1 MLQRAPVL
9 SERPHQLNRGTN
21 SAEDFAPYI
30 DMTFPQRHE
39 EIGMSDS
46 RFEIFHPIPHR
57 DSTES
62 NGREDGT
69 NDVTMDN
76 LSISGEFDPTED
88 VNDANPLFLPS
99 AVQSAHRSGNKNYGH
114 QEVDVGCEKLSPLLE
129 NSYHFKRRQSCEH
142 RTSVM
147 YENTST
153 VEGFAASMDIS
164 FKRVQAETEVGGFQ
178 FHDIAQRDKTK
189 GKDTECGTK
198 DTSMINLSISTDGD
212 PTKDAN
218 YASPHMHHSHAH
230 NVETRGDQNDGHH
243 KLYSGHDTLSPLLQ
257 NSFSLKRRP
266 SCEHRTSVLYKNIS
280 KLDIS
285 EETLSPTKTLA
296 RTLSKDITPGR
307 PCSGQTSAN
316 FSRTRHRW
324 SLGPALISRNPTENE
339 SWDSGNPRA
348 RNQRSLSA
356 STVEDED
363 WLSKWVWLETS
374 PGLKYVDQ
382 EPLLERGP
390 SPIPYI
396 DDIQPSESQ
405 ITLSPPTNV
414 SAPHERDTAQEA
426 RTATHKSKEPNTKPI
441 QNHDLHGSYLYQT
454 RKDKFDKETPF
465 SKADYYK
472 FPCSKPKYET
482 ELKDGIK
489 DQNVRSEK
497 GEKYRTA
504 FTQRENQPDDGM
516 GTHEQRD
523 SRHRRSRKNR
533 EPHGTKY
540 GSFEQQEE
548 ERNKRNP
555 RDPSYRQVSV
565 QHPNLDPH
573 SQDPRLCQ
581 RLARKPRSD
590 VSNSLSSLQ
599 FLPRQAETPSSAS
612 ATFSASSG
620 DLRLESSTAEDIRY
634 GWESPIHALSIV
646 PPDLDVPPK
655 LRKKTKSQSEFAK
668 TLTTVNKPITR
679 EHDYDF
685 PRRLTGNVGSKTHEL
700 SKESDTYKKDEE
712 LNASESRIGPGERRE
727 NRKTRAKYKQET
739 SVSPELQSTKTHGD
753 VNAKKGVPYSKE
765 CVLHKKRERRHHEK
779 RASLKTDGPSKT
791 NEEHSQRNL
800 DIPYLNHLDV
810 KPLTSG
816 ALQDASMTSSKGV
829 DADKLNIKGNASEQ
843 MYHSRY
849 GSHLGLHDT
858 TTLLNYRSS
867 SKESI
872 EVDESSQYDWRYKED
887 RRGDNIRL
895 ESDSGERTLQLRP
908 DNLPTPGRGE
918 TRRSRDE
925 GECSQRSPRNVKNF
939 ESPAGAER
947 YREVPLFVRC
957 SKSSNYTHAKPDES
971 LHNNEEREG
980 CQEFHSHKHRD
991 ELYQRNKNSQ
1001 ATPNSNYKSSS
1012 LTEKE
1017 VDLDGSI
1024 SESILETNAISH
1036 GDKHFPSRDTISN
1049 SKASASTNDTRAVFE
1064 LPRFSESSPSLTGS
1078 TLHKD
1083 IYSNVTPEQNGSTH
1097 ILSLTPRDR
1106 GKRYSIPLFHQSNT
1120 GSGRN
1125 RSKRYDM
1132 FSRYWR
1138 KGELLRPRVEGDF
1151 CIGHHQGSRLP
1162 SQTSD
1167 YFPSD
1172 LDPASSSSGSKK
1184 AVISGPLKHTFG
1196 HDSSSPSE
1204 GKLETCAGGGSS
1216 TNDNSISRQD
1226 RGGEARD
1233 SSDQSAKCP
1242 QQDISRSR
1250 GEEVP
1255 TTPSHSSDDGV
1266 TKSKSRKM
1274 LFQKLRHRPY
1284 ITDV

>member
-30 DMTFPQRHE
+30 DMTFPRRHE
-39 EIGMSDS
+39 EIGISDS

-57 DSTES
+57 DSTEN

-76 LSISGEFDPTED
+76 LSIS
-88 VNDANPLFLPS
+88 A
-99 AVQSAHRSGNKNYGH
+99 
-114 QEVDVGCEKLSPLLE
+114 
-129 NSYHFKRRQSCEH
+129 
-142 RTSVM
+142 
-147 YENTST
+147 
-153 VEGFAASMDIS
+153 
-164 FKRVQAETEVGGFQ
+164 
-178 FHDIAQRDKTK
+178 
-189 GKDTECGTK
+189 
-198 DTSMINLSISTDGD
+198 DGD

-243 KLYSGHDTLSPLLQ
+243 KLYSGRDTLSPLLH

-324 SLGPALISRNPTENE
+324 SLGPALISRNPTENK

-497 GEKYRTA
+497 GEQYRTA

-620 DLRLESSTAEDIRY
+620 DLRLESCTAEDIRY

-668 TLTTVNKPITR
+668 TLTTVNKPITG

-700 SKESDTYKKDEE
+700 SKESDTYKKDGE

-727 NRKTRAKYKQET
+727 NHNTRAKYNQET
-739 SVSPELQSTKTHGD
+739 SGSPELQSAKTHGD
-753 VNAKKGVPYSKE
+753 VNAKKGVPISKE
-765 CVLHKKRERRHHEK
+765 CGVHQNRERRHHEK
-779 RASLKTDGPSKT
+779 CASLKTDGPSEI
-791 NEEHSQRNL
+791 NESYSQRNL
-800 DIPYLNHLDV
+800 DNHLDV

-816 ALQDASMTSSKGV
+816 ALQDASMTSSNGV
-829 DADKLNIKGNASEQ
+829 DADKLNLKGNISEQ
-843 MYHSRY
+843 IYHSRY

-872 EVDESSQYDWRYKED
+872 EVDESSQYDWRYKDD

-895 ESDSGERTLQLRP
+895 ESDSGGRTLQLRP

-925 GECSQRSPRNVKNF
+925 GERSQRSPRNVKNF

-947 YREVPLFVRC
+947 CREVPLFVRC

-980 CQEFHSHKHRD
+980 CQEFQSHKHRD

-1017 VDLDGSI
+1017 IDLDGSI

-1036 GDKHFPSRDTISN
+1036 GDKHFPSTDTISN
-1049 SKASASTNDTRAVFE
+1049 SKASAFTNDTRAVFE
-1064 LPRFSESSPSLTGS
+1064 LPRYSESSPSLTGS
-1078 TLHKD
+1078 TLHPD
-1083 IYSNVTPEQNGSTH
+1083 IYSNVTPEQNGSMH
-1097 ILSLTPRDR
+1097 ILSLTPKDR

-1184 AVISGPLKHTFG
+1184 GRHFRS
-1196 HDSSSPSE
+1196 
-1204 GKLETCAGGGSS
+1204 LETYLW
-1216 TNDNSISRQD
+1216 
-1226 RGGEARD
+1226 
-1233 SSDQSAKCP
+1233 P
-1242 QQDISRSR
+1242 
-1250 GEEVP
+1250 
-1255 TTPSHSSDDGV
+1255 
-1266 TKSKSRKM
+1266 
-1274 LFQKLRHRPY
+1274 
-1284 ITDV
+1284 